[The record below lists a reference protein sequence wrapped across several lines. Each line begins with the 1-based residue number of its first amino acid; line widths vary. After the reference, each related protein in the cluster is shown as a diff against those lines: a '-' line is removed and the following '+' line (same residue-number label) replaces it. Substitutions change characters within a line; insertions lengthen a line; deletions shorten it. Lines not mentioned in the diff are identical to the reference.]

1 MEESLEYLPE
11 GLPIPT
17 DDGSCNHL
25 IGMSI
30 PNIKLKATNGKLIE
44 LKNID
49 GRVVFYLYPMTGP
62 SHIPLP
68 KGWDEIP
75 GARGCTPQACS
86 FKNNYAELQELGL
99 TVFGM
104 STQSSDFQIKEKE
117 RIHLPFDLLSDQNIE
132 FAKTLNLPL
141 HYVED
146 LTLHKRVTLIF
157 KDGKIVKYFYPVFPP
172 DKNINEV
179 IEWLKA
185 N

>member
-62 SHIPLP
+62 SHIPFQ
-68 KGWDEIP
+68 KGGMKFLEQEVVPHKLALLKIIMP
-75 GARGCTPQACS
+75 NY
-86 FKNNYAELQELGL
+86 KN
-99 TVFGM
+99 
-104 STQSSDFQIKEKE
+104 
-117 RIHLPFDLLSDQNIE
+117 
-132 FAKTLNLPL
+132 
-141 HYVED
+141 
-146 LTLHKRVTLIF
+146 
-157 KDGKIVKYFYPVFPP
+157 
-172 DKNINEV
+172 
-179 IEWLKA
+179 
-185 N
+185 